1 MKTKSIILNWL
12 FAAILLFSIPQYSIF
27 GQEENVKWSNT
38 PIEIKD
44 IEAVKGLVIKAD
56 IPVSEIGPKMGEI
69 FGQLFAYLQSN
80 NIEAAGPPFSVYYS
94 FDPEGNTVF
103 EAGIPVFTENKSG
116 GNIHYK
122 EFEATKAVSTVYTG
136 AYENFMQVYTAM
148 FEYMEKEGIES
159 VGISWEVYLT
169 PPEEMKDPDKSMT
182 QIYFPIKE

>member
-12 FAAILLFSIPQYSIF
+12 FAGIVLLCISQGSIT
-27 GQEENVKWSNT
+27 GQEKSVNWSHT
-38 PIEIKD
+38 PFAIKD
-44 IEAVKGLVIKAD
+44 IDAVKGLVVKAD
-56 IPVSEIGPKMGEI
+56 IPVSEIGTKMGEM

-103 EAGIPVFTENKSG
+103 EAGIPVSTENKSSG
-116 GNIHYK
+116 DIQYK

-136 AYENFMQVYTAM
+136 AYENFMQVYTAI

-159 VGISWEVYLT
+159 SGISWEVYLT
-169 PPEEMKDPDKSMT
+169 PPYEMKNPEKHIT
-182 QIYFPIKE
+182 QIYFPIKM